1 MTMLQVRVLES
12 LPFQTVIIQLILP
25 YCLSVCLSVSPLTSS
40 VEPADR
46 LLSLKEFTRM
56 NVTLTL

>member
-46 LLSLKEFTRM
+46 LLRLKEFTCM